1 MISRLR
7 LLLFAL
13 TCACACTA
21 VAREVEKLEQINRD
35 MDVIEN
41 IFASVMR
48 QATRDRVRISN
59 VRSDYLAGQGV
70 LVTMDV
76 SASRIY
82 INRFNNDIQID
93 ADIQSLS
100 EIPEMV
106 QEILSELRIA
116 ITPYEPEELEELREL
131 RTEQG
136 KARRHRRNINRSLY
150 EQRKKLV
157 RTTDEDEQEDIQELV
172 DELKDELEAL
182 SAQEAVIDSSV
193 EDQLQR
199 LRELSR
205 RYKDRQS
212 EATTEA
218 TTNLAETVAEAVC
231 AYGSTFAFLSANQF
245 VTVGLNKHN
254 EIEYFTFQI
263 DNVRNCQSGDIDNE
277 TLLARAYVY
286 TRD

>member
-82 INRFNNDIQID
+82 VNRFNNNIQID

-131 RTEQG
+131 RTEQR
-136 KARRHRRNINRSLY
+136 KARAHRRNIARSLY

-212 EATTEA
+212 EA